1 MVKHGQKI
9 DEMKCDASH
18 SELTKLGLEF
28 DQKAKAHGKLKS
40 KKPKRTD
47 RGELS
52 YHAASTKK
60 RRTNKKSFPFRSK
73 LTSSSALRH
82 EAAGS
87 LNTSPP
93 KSYSTVRLSAI
104 DSDYG
109 GGEDNDGHDAD
120 HECADDDEVSDQST
134 AEDKTQQ
141 MQVCDLED
149 TQFGF
154 IYDKEAKQLFQVPID
169 SPEYEQAASPP
180 ANLTLSVENSRD
192 SPQATQT
199 IIRADEYADSLSED
213 EWQLF
218 QFRPIEELMEAI
230 TSADCTAYPTDAET
244 NTLMDHASEI
254 QLHFRP
260 RSYVFI
266 PETVELRSCK
276 GKKSSALSFCV
287 ERISVTDTTQSF
299 CVVQPCSALR
309 NAQCK
314 HVTIDIRPVAIDIL
328 PCQIELVSCH
338 CMIPGL
344 NDGSNKQS
352 DTILMM
358 SKCCHSS
365 RRRHTV
371 VDITGHRQKKCAYK
385 HMIWGLVAEVTSA
398 EEDSDAATERAPS
411 EAGNYDAPDV
421 NHSPTE
427 EDPIS
432 NLKQMISSHLV
443 EDDVILTLLN
453 NVMLHDVKLHDVKSQ
468 IPAQVEWAV
477 FVRFLQLSDKCS
489 AALRDKAIKQAK
501 TWVSNFHIPKTF
513 DKDAAAWL
521 WVMWKLQMGAEFK
534 NLTALIQ
541 RQARNPI
548 SLCLNEFEDE
558 LRIELPE
565 FLLDLLEQRR
575 SEVLTRVQNR
585 IASELNIYRN
595 RYLENV
601 TEGYIQWL
609 PTGGIMINSLS
620 FGYLSLESERWMNRV
635 GYERDYDTGF
645 RGVSFLDV
653 ANGIRSTEDLGG
665 WKVSTVSTADRMPQG
680 LAMLT
685 AFIPVLGVGLHQEG
699 IHVRQEGFK
708 LQLVD
713 FITELEGENWGVDIE
728 EI

>member
-1 MVKHGQKI
+1 MDPFNGATSVRTIWEFAHNVSKLGKIVKCAPETWQQYSDGLRIVACLQTAIESTLKAYPQIRDLTIENNGQQCPLVEYINDRLGTVQNDASTLLKHYQALRKKRSKRRRIWDFISTNEAVVRFALNEKRISDLIKGVEQAQAHLHLALSLVSVCSTESLGSEVVGLLKAIKNEMVKHGQTI
-9 DEMKCDASH
+9 DEMKCDASR

-28 DQKAKAHGKLKS
+28 DQKAKAHGRLKS
-40 KKPKRTD
+40 TKPKRTN
-47 RGELS
+47 R
-52 YHAASTKK
+52 
-60 RRTNKKSFPFRSK
+60 
-73 LTSSSALRH
+73 
-82 EAAGS
+82 
-87 LNTSPP
+87 
-93 KSYSTVRLSAI
+93 
-104 DSDYG
+104 DSGYG

-120 HECADDDEVSDQST
+120 HECADDDEGSDQST

-141 MQVCDLED
+141 MQVGDTED

-180 ANLTLSVENSRD
+180 ANLTFSVENSRD
-192 SPQATQT
+192 SPEVTQT

-266 PETVELRSCK
+266 PETVELRFCK
-276 GKKSSALSFCV
+276 GNKSSILSFCV

-299 CVVQPCSALR
+299 CVFQPCSALG

-314 HVTIDIRPVAIDIL
+314 HVTIDIQAVAIDIM
-328 PCQIELVSCH
+328 PCPIELVSCH

-385 HMIWGLVAEVTSA
+385 HMILGLVAEVASA

-421 NHSPTE
+421 NHYPTE
-427 EDPIS
+427 EDTIS
-432 NLKQMISSHLV
+432 YLKQMVSSHHG

-468 IPAQVEWAV
+468 IPAHVEWAV

-513 DKDAAAWL
+513 DKDAAA
-521 WVMWKLQMGAEFK
+521 
-534 NLTALIQ
+534 
-541 RQARNPI
+541 
-548 SLCLNEFEDE
+548 
-558 LRIELPE
+558 
-565 FLLDLLEQRR
+565 
-575 SEVLTRVQNR
+575 
-585 IASELNIYRN
+585 
-595 RYLENV
+595 
-601 TEGYIQWL
+601 
-609 PTGGIMINSLS
+609 
-620 FGYLSLESERWMNRV
+620 
-635 GYERDYDTGF
+635 
-645 RGVSFLDV
+645 
-653 ANGIRSTEDLGG
+653 
-665 WKVSTVSTADRMPQG
+665 
-680 LAMLT
+680 
-685 AFIPVLGVGLHQEG
+685 
-699 IHVRQEGFK
+699 
-708 LQLVD
+708 
-713 FITELEGENWGVDIE
+713 
-728 EI
+728 